1 MLHLPSLEWIMDVP
15 FCDTK
20 QQELVLLLKSQ
31 PLFILFISFFYLS
44 FSIVATLGNL
54 LVIRALRKAS
64 SIPCNLK
71 KLFLSLAFSD
81 LAVGLCVQPALGV
94 IYALALTAAASENR
108 NLNFL
113 CPSLL
118 TANMFLAYMLTGA
131 SFFTNAAI
139 ALDRSLAV
147 ILPLRY
153 QALATEKR
161 IDFAIV
167 LSWLTSAFAGC
178 MLIVIPGKT
187 YLAASVFEVLGL
199 LAFTVAYYRIFKV
212 VRRHLK
218 QIHSQHQLQNRQAI
232 TTDLLRGQKSALSA
246 FYVYFLCLICYLPN
260 LFASITLTI
269 DNFRGS
275 FVSAYYATVLFL
287 FLNSSLNPL
296 VYCWRYRE
304 IRNIAITTSKN
315 LFRSCNHAR

>member
-1 MLHLPSLEWIMDVP
+1 MDAS

-20 QQELVLLLKSQ
+20 QQELVLLLKSE
-31 PLFILFISFFYLS
+31 PLFVLFISVFYLS
-44 FSIVATLGNL
+44 FSIVAALGNL

-81 LAVGLCVQPALGV
+81 LAVGLYVQPGLGV
-94 IYALALTAAASENR
+94 IYALALNASVSENR

-161 IDFAIV
+161 VDFAIV

-178 MLIVIPGKT
+178 MLILIPGKT
-187 YLAASVFEVLGL
+187 YVAASVFEVLGL
-199 LAFTVAYYRIFKV
+199 LALTGAYYRIFKV
-212 VRRHLK
+212 VRRHRK
-218 QIHSQHQLQNRQAI
+218 QIHSQHQVQNRQAI
-232 TTDLLRGQKSALSA
+232 TFLRGQKSALSA
-246 FYVYFLCLICYLPN
+246 SYVYFLCLICYLPN
-260 LFASITLTI
+260 LFATITLTI
-269 DNFRGS
+269 DNF
-275 FVSAYYATVLFL
+275 
-287 FLNSSLNPL
+287 
-296 VYCWRYRE
+296 
-304 IRNIAITTSKN
+304 
-315 LFRSCNHAR
+315 